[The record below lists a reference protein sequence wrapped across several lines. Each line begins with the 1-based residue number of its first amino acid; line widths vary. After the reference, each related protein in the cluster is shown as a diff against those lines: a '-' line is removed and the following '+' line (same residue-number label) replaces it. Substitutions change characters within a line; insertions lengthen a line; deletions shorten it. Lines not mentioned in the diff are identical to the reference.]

1 MEVFQLIQML
11 LTLLFLVVDYK
22 GEYMK
27 VLLTKVND
35 SLLIST
41 FPNEAD
47 LVEAAQNPNSKIYED
62 WQLPDTQFIAAWTI
76 DATIDLEKAKDV
88 WRDKM
93 RSVRNERLKQ
103 LDLDWMRAMERGDT
117 VAASSV
123 AAQKQ
128 ELRDITKRDE
138 LKYAK
143 SLAEVKAFWPAV
155 LNG

>member
-1 MEVFQLIQML
+1 
-11 LTLLFLVVDYK
+11 
-22 GEYMK
+22 MK
-27 VLLTKVND
+27 VLLTKVGD
-35 SLLIST
+35 TVQVST
-41 FPNEAD
+41 FANETD
-47 LVEAAQNPNSKIYED
+47 LIEAAQSSESKIYESF
-62 WQLPDTQFIAAWTI
+62 QLPEAEFIDAWTI
-76 DATIDLEKAKDV
+76 DATIDLERAKDV
-88 WRDKM
+88 WRNKM

-103 LDLDWMRAMERGDT
+103 LDLEWMRAMEIGDT
-117 VAASSV
+117 AAAAAV

>member
-1 MEVFQLIQML
+1 
-11 LTLLFLVVDYK
+11 
-22 GEYMK
+22 MK
-27 VLLTKVND
+27 VLLTKVGD
-35 SLLIST
+35 TVQVST
-41 FPNEAD
+41 FANEAD
-47 LVEAAQNPNSKIYED
+47 LIEAAQSSESKIYESF
-62 WQLPDTQFIAAWTI
+62 QLPEAEFIDAWTI
-76 DATIDLEKAKDV
+76 DATIDLERAKDV
-88 WRDKM
+88 WRNKM

-103 LDLDWMRAMERGDT
+103 LDLEWMRAMEIGDT
-117 VAASSV
+117 AAAAAV